1 MRPFPLVMWRPFRRQ
16 RSAVTPRGDVMQKII
31 SVLILCSGLMACK
44 TDAPTPGKYA
54 PPVDHTQEAVDGM
67 IVGQRLMDAGEF
79 ELAHRAFVRAASEQG
94 LNARTYTALGSVN
107 LRMGRL
113 GQAEDLLRKAVD
125 QDPDFVAAW
134 NNLGA
139 VLVEQQKYP
148 EAARVFRLAFALDRG
163 ESDSI
168 RENLRLA
175 LAKMEN
181 PTYTG
186 ANEPNYALVRTD
198 TSEFVIEAT
207 P

>member
-1 MRPFPLVMWRPFRRQ
+1 V
-16 RSAVTPRGDVMQKII
+16 QKYL
-31 SVLILCSGLMACK
+31 SVVVLCSVLMACQE
-44 TDAPTPGKYA
+44 APVTTGKYA
-54 PPVDHTQEAVDGM
+54 PPVDHSQEAVDGM

-125 QDPDFVAAW
+125 QDPEFVAAW

-139 VLVEQQKYP
+139 VLMEQQKYP

-181 PTYTG
+181 PTYTEQ
-186 ANEPNYALVRTD
+186 NDTNYALVRTD
-198 TSEFVIEAT
+198 SSEFVIEAT

>member
-1 MRPFPLVMWRPFRRQ
+1 MGTYVRTFAYILMICVGV
-16 RSAVTPRGDVMQKII
+16 SA
-31 SVLILCSGLMACK
+31 CEE
-44 TDAPTPGKYA
+44 PTPETSIYA
-54 PPVDHTQEAVDGM
+54 PKVDLTQEAVDGL
-67 IVGQRLMDAGEF
+67 IVGHRLMDAGEL
-79 ELAHRAFVRAASEQG
+79 ELAHRAYLRAASVHG
-94 LNARTYTALGSVN
+94 LNAETYSALGSVN

-113 GQAEDLLRKAVD
+113 GQAEDMLRRAVD
-125 QDPDFVAAW
+125 EDPDFAEAW

-139 VLVEQQKYP
+139 VLMEREQFA

-175 LAKMEN
+175 LAKIEN

-186 ANEPNYALVRTD
+186 ENDTNYELVRTD
-198 TSEFVIEAT
+198 TSEFVIEQF